1 MNDWEDHSG
10 KVLGQA
16 VRLSNWRPKPAYSRE
31 QYLQLGKKL
40 SLYPTA
46 LTRTRTASYSSLLL
60 EIESTIARFLLD
72 YSLRG

>member
-40 SLYPTA
+40 SLYP
-46 LTRTRTASYSSLLL
+46 SLLL
-60 EIESTIARFLLD
+60 LLARVQLPIPLC
-72 YSLRG
+72 YWR